1 MPYNSVVARGSG
13 PTYSSTPGTHPLIPE
28 DVQREII
35 KGATNKSAAL
45 QMFKKR
51 NMGTAQQRMPVLSTK
66 PTAYWVTGGDTGL
79 KQTTSLSWENLFLNA
94 EEIAVNVPIP
104 INVLEDT
111 SYKLWD
117 EIKPEIEEAI
127 AFRLDMAVFFGINLP
142 SSWTTGSVL
151 SHALAA
157 SNTVTTA
164 TLTPNDVGS
173 EFSAIMAAVEADGFV
188 PDGFYM
194 RNNMTAL
201 LRNTREATTNAFM
214 FLPANPGLE
223 NTAFRGTVF
232 GLKAVASPTGTFEEY
247 DSLTSISP
255 YGVRAITGQ
264 WNCGIIGV
272 RQDVKGE
279 LFREGIIQD
288 GTGAIQFN
296 LMQQDMVNMR
306 FVARYAFAIASPI
319 NRLNPTAATRS
330 PFAVLLDAS

>member
-1 MPYNSVVARGSG
+1 MPYDSVIARGSG

-51 NMGTAQQRMPVLSTK
+51 NMGTAQQRTPVLSTK
-66 PTAYWVTGGDTGL
+66 PTAYWVTGDTGL
-79 KQTTSLSWENLFLNA
+79 KQTTSISWENLFLNA

-117 EIKPEIEEAI
+117 EVKPEIEEAI
-127 AFRLDMAVFFGINLP
+127 AFALDMAVFFGINIP
-142 SSWTTGSVL
+142 SSWTTGSVVA
-151 SHALAA
+151 HAIAA
-157 SNTVTTA
+157 SNTVTAGTQ
-164 TLTPNDVGS
+164 TPNDIGS
-173 EFSAIMAAVEADGFV
+173 ELSAIMSAIEADGFTV
-188 PDGFYM
+188 DGFYM
-194 RNNMTAL
+194 RNNVQGT

-223 NTAFRGTVF
+223 NTAFRGTVM
-232 GLKAVASPTGTFEEY
+232 GHKATASTTGTFEAY
-247 DSLTSISP
+247 DSVTANAAK
-255 YGVRAITGQ
+255 VITGQ
-264 WNCGIIGV
+264 WNCGILGV

-279 LFREGIIQD
+279 LFREGVIQD
-288 GTGAIQFN
+288 ANGAIQFN

-306 FVARYAFAIASPI
+306 FVARYGFAIASPI
-319 NRLNPTAATRS
+319 NRMNSTAATRS

>member
-1 MPYNSVVARGSG
+1 MPYDSVVTRGSG

-45 QMFKKR
+45 QMFKTR
-51 NMGTAQQRMPVLSTK
+51 NMGTAQQRMPVLATK
-66 PTAYWVTGGDTGL
+66 PSAYWVTGDTGL
-79 KQTTSLSWENLFLNA
+79 KQTTTMAWDNLFLNA

-104 INVLEDT
+104 INVLEDS
-111 SYKLWD
+111 SYKLWN

-127 AFRLDMAVFFGINLP
+127 AYRLDMAVFFGINIP
-142 SSWTTGSVL
+142 SSWTTGSVV
-151 SHALAA
+151 SHAIAA
-157 SNTVTTA
+157 SNTVTVGTQ
-164 TLTPNDVGS
+164 TPNDIAS
-173 EFSAIMAAVEADGFV
+173 ELNAVLGAVESDGFS
-188 PDGFYM
+188 PNGFYM
-194 RNNMTAL
+194 RNNVQST
-201 LRNTREATTNAFM
+201 LRGLRATTNEFI

-223 NTAFRGTVF
+223 NTAFKGNVY
-232 GLKAVASPTGTFEEY
+232 GLKATASATGTFEEY
-247 DSLTSISP
+247 DTLTANAVKVI
-255 YGVRAITGQ
+255 AGQ
-264 WNCGIIGV
+264 WDAGILGI

-319 NRLNPTAATRS
+319 NRLNPTGATRS
-330 PFAVLLDAS
+330 PFAVLRDAA